1 MNRARRKV
9 EDLEKYIHQARD
21 EAFDRKLLLELLGD
35 ALHQLRTENQRV
47 WDVLD
52 HISGELIL
60 LKQELVKLEG
70 RAGKHEQS

>member
-9 EDLEKYIHQARD
+9 EDLEKYIHQCRD

-35 ALHQLRTENQRV
+35 TLHQLKTENQRI

-52 HISGELIL
+52 HISSGLIE
-60 LKQELVKLEG
+60 LKQLLVKLEE
-70 RAGKHEQS
+70 RAGKHE